1 MRLSIVIHFCFLFL
15 SFVLYSVHPID
26 LLYHYPLCCSF
37 FDIMKKW
44 KMDQREALVWYL
56 VLLLGVLTYLMVPE
70 YLILD
75 GMLYTQW
82 KTLKFWMILES
93 VMSILFILTVPCQ
106 YVFPCLLLFHIST
119 NYFFDLHEVPWS
131 KFLYFSCSQM
141 ITKSGFHLLAIMV
154 IIS

>member
-1 MRLSIVIHFCFLFL
+1 MQRFKVNKCMPRTYIFTFFLY
-15 SFVLYSVHPID
+15 VLKLTVVHVSQWEV
-26 LLYHYPLCCSF
+26 L
-37 FDIMKKW
+37 
-44 KMDQREALVWYL
+44 AWYL
-56 VLLLGVLTYLMVPE
+56 VLLGVLTQLMVSE

-82 KTLKFWMILES
+82 KTLKFWMILET